1 MQKPRNTY
9 SHFSIRSIV
18 ILILLLCANTS
29 KVSAQAMQWSNPS
42 KLKGAAIFTKVI
54 GENEHGVYMLRY
66 RNKFFSKNVI
76 IDKYHHH
83 LDLDQSKAID
93 LKRSRLIKI
102 KMMDQG
108 IMVVKSNFDRS
119 EQSNVLYGQY
129 YSYDLKLL
137 DKPVRLM
144 SSAIQDFGDRGN
156 FRVRVSDD
164 QTKIAI
170 LHTSKSNE
178 DKVTIHW
185 DVFDPEWN
193 KVSSKEVII
202 PSLYKDFYFTEFMVT
217 NEGTVISLAREFI
230 EIDKREKKSIERLF
244 ITEQDS
250 LFDFQLADS
259 LEYHDMEMSFDR
271 SNKVVVITAFFG
283 KTQLYG
289 SKGLLTFKYDVESKK
304 TTQYTTR
311 FTEKMVKEL
320 KLGSPATDVIPEG
333 FEFLQIIPRSDG
345 GLLCVAEQKEVST
358 ESDIVMVNGIPTS
371 TSKNIYN
378 YNDILVINLDSA
390 GKVEWSHVIHKNQT
404 TVNDGGYF
412 SSAVVFVDQNF
423 IQLIY
428 NDQLRSTGDVM
439 QYTLYSNGKMMSK
452 KLLKSE
458 LDYVVVI
465 PVESSQVASNK
476 VIIPTSKNR
485 RFALLK
491 LVYD

>member
-1 MQKPRNTY
+1 M
-9 SHFSIRSIV
+9 HFKCKLYLLII
-18 ILILLLCANTS
+18 ILFVLPTTS
-29 KVSAQAMQWSNPS
+29 TGQAVQWSNPS

-83 LDLDQSKAID
+83 LDLDESKAID

-102 KMMDQG
+102 KMLKKG
-108 IMVVKSNFDRS
+108 ILVVKSSFDRS
-119 EQSNVLYGQY
+119 EQSNALFGQY
-129 YSYDLKLL
+129 YSYDLKAVGKPLRLL
-137 DKPVRLM
+137 
-144 SSAIQDFGDRGN
+144 SSEIQDFGDRGN

-164 QTKIAI
+164 ESKIAI
-170 LHTSKSNE
+170 LHTSKSE
-178 DKVTIHW
+178 DDKVTVHW
-185 DVFDPEWN
+185 NVYDGDWN
-193 KVSSKEVII
+193 VYSSKEII
-202 PSLYKDFYFTEFMVT
+202 LPAMYKDFYFSEFMVT
-217 NEGTVISLAREFI
+217 NEGVIISLAREFI
-230 EIDKREKKSIERLF
+230 EVERREKRTLERIF
-244 ITEQDS
+244 ITSADT
-250 LFDFQLADS
+250 LFDYQLADS
-259 LEYHDMEMSFDR
+259 LEYHDMDMSFDR
-271 SNKVVVITAFFG
+271 TNREVVVTAFYG
-283 KTQLYG
+283 RTQLYG
-289 SKGLLTFKYDVESKK
+289 SKGLLVFKYNIDEQSSREYSS
-304 TTQYTTR
+304 Q
-311 FTEKMVKEL
+311 FSEKMIRDL
-320 KLGSPATDVIPEG
+320 KLGSPTTDVIPEG
-333 FEFLQIIPRSDG
+333 FEFLKIVPRSDG
-345 GLLCVAEQKEVST
+345 GVLCIAEQKEVST

-378 YNDILVINLDSA
+378 FNDVVIMNLDSS
-390 GKVEWSHVIHKNQT
+390 GQIEWSHVVHKNQT

-412 SSAVVFVDQNF
+412 SSAVVYVHQNF

-428 NDQLRSTGDVM
+428 NDQLRNSGDVM

-465 PVESSQVASNK
+465 PVESQQVASNK